1 MEGEEERSRIR
12 AVQME
17 NLRNMLGI
25 MRMDKILNAQ
35 LRNLCRMTKG
45 VDKKIGE
52 GVLRWFD
59 QVENLESDRIAK
71 RVYVGE
77 CVGSSSVGR
86 LWKRWIDTVNDCLKK
101 RGLDVKQAE
110 NGA

>member
-12 AVQME
+12 AAQME
-17 NLRNMLGI
+17 NFRNMLGI

-52 GVLRWFD
+52 GVLR
-59 QVENLESDRIAK
+59 
-71 RVYVGE
+71 
-77 CVGSSSVGR
+77 
-86 LWKRWIDTVNDCLKK
+86 
-101 RGLDVKQAE
+101 
-110 NGA
+110 